1 MKTNEEITNELRQQQ
16 EDRIE
21 SGTLI
26 GLCLASLSGAIVG
39 WILQSVLRIA
49 GIL

>member
-16 EDRIE
+16 EDAA
-21 SGTLI
+21 SDTLI
-26 GLCLASLSGAIVG
+26 GLCVASLSGAIVG